1 MAREPS
7 KTDQGH
13 CPECGPNRFADV
25 KGELLVSEGDDE
37 AGVWLSTT
45 YRVLQCRG
53 CETPYFKKS
62 SVFSEDIEH
71 YQNAYGEWET
81 HAPETVS
88 YWPSPAR
95 RDPPKWINAIGAK
108 DTDLGNLMNDVYGA
122 LNADLRVPAAIALR
136 TVFDRSSELLGVTPS
151 LSFTEKLRELVDQ
164 GKISRDEQGTL
175 TTLTD
180 AGSAA
185 AHRGWRPTV
194 AELETMASIVETF
207 MHRTFVLGEDARKLQ
222 AGIPPKP
229 ARAKKKKKGG
239 SAP

>member
-1 MAREPS
+1 MAKQSS

-13 CPECGPNRFADV
+13 CPKCGPDRFADV
-25 KGELLVSEGDDE
+25 KGELAISEGDEE
-37 AGVWLSTT
+37 AGAWLSTT
-45 YRVLQCRG
+45 FRILQCRG

-62 SVFSEDIEH
+62 SIFSEDVEH

-88 YWPSPAR
+88 YWPAPSR
-95 RDPPKWINAIGAK
+95 REPPRWINAIGAK

-136 TVFDRSSELLGVTPS
+136 TVFDRSSELLGVVAS
-151 LSFTEKLRELVDQ
+151 LSFAEKLKALVDQ

-175 TTLTD
+175 TILTD

-194 AELETMASIVETF
+194 SELETMASIVESF
-207 MHRTFVLGEDARKLQ
+207 LHRTFVLGDDARKLE
-222 AGIPPKP
+222 AGIPKRTP
-229 ARAKKKKKGG
+229 RTKKKGG
-239 SAP
+239 GQS